1 MKTCGTH
8 VAGILI
14 IYWTRTEHILH
25 ICWTLHRACFRS
37 MFNMLNTYCRHI
49 GDVLKIIVQYVKYIL
64 NTCCRY
70 VETYSSICWMHTTI
84 YYTHA
89 THTLYMYCKSFKDAT
104 PKCIWMRLRSCNLDE
119 NTFFKLYS
127 VHKTINL
134 PNSLSYTKLAKK
146 RYLNVTSH
154 LESSSHAIQ
163 FLLLSLEVGVG
174 RADLAQL
181 RLLWNHFKPICF
193 RKTKHND

>member
-1 MKTCGTH
+1 MLQAYWLYIEHVLNTYCIYVEHCIEHVSGQCSTCWIH
-8 VAGILI
+8 IADILEM
-14 IYWTRTEHILH
+14 YWKL
-25 ICWTLHRACFRS
+25 L
-37 MFNMLNTYCRHI
+37 FNMLNIYWIHVA
-49 GDVLKIIVQYVKYIL
+49 DMLKLTVQYVECILQYIIHML
-64 NTCCRY
+64 HIRC
-70 VETYSSICWMHTTI
+70 ICIAKVSRMQHQNV
-84 YYTHA
+84 YE
-89 THTLYMYCKSFKDAT
+89 C
-104 PKCIWMRLRSCNLDE
+104 PRLRSCMILEE
-119 NTFFKLYS
+119 NTFLNC

-174 RADLAQL
+174 RADLARL